1 MTRMRVV
8 GVVGARP
15 NFMKMAP
22 VARLLGRHPRF
33 LFTLVHT
40 GQHYK
45 ALSDPFFRE
54 LGLPDPDYHLRVG
67 SAGAAEQIGRIVTR
81 LVPILRETNPALV
94 LVAGDVTSTL
104 AAALAAHKM
113 GFRVGHIEAGL
124 RSFDSSMP
132 EEINR
137 RLTDAISDYCFTHS
151 PEADRNLA
159 REGVPAERIFRVGN
173 LMIDT
178 LLRFRRTAA
187 RSPIL
192 ERLGIRDRAYAL
204 ATLHRPSNVD
214 GEKKLSEF
222 VAVFRRI
229 AERLPVVF
237 PVHPRTWKSG
247 LRLGLWRASDRALD
261 GKGAGSAKGRL
272 LLTEPLGYFD
282 FLRLQARAR
291 FVLTD
296 SGGVQE
302 ETTVLG
308 VPCLTLRENTER
320 PITITRGTNRLVGTD
335 PKRILGQVERLLN
348 GSGPPRRVPPLWDGR
363 AAERLVRVLERE
375 LLGR

>member
-1 MTRMRVV
+1 MTRVQVV
-8 GVVGARP
+8 GIVGARP

-22 VARLLGRHPRF
+22 VARLLGRHTKFRF
-33 LFTLVHT
+33 ILVHT
-40 GQHYK
+40 GQHY
-45 ALSDPFFRE
+45 AGLSDPFFRE

-67 SAGAAEQIGRIVTR
+67 SAGAAEQIGRVVTR
-81 LVPILRETNPALV
+81 LVPVLRETRPALV
-94 LVAGDVTSTL
+94 LVVGDVTSTL
-104 AAALAAHKM
+104 AGAIAAHKM

-151 PEADRNLA
+151 PEADRNLR
-159 REGVPAERIFRVGN
+159 REGVPAGRIFRVGN

-178 LLRFRRTAA
+178 LLRFRRKAA

-192 ERLGIRDRAYAL
+192 GRLGMRDRGYAL
-204 ATLHRPSNVD
+204 VTLHRPSNVD
-214 GEKKLSEF
+214 GEKELSGL
-222 VAVFRRI
+222 VTMLRRV
-229 AERLPVVF
+229 AERLPVIF

-247 LRLGLWRASDRALD
+247 LRLGLWRASDRIVPRD
-261 GKGAGSAKGRL
+261 GRGSPGKGL
-272 LLTEPLGYFD
+272 LLTDPLGYFD
-282 FLRLQARAR
+282 FLRLQSRAR

-302 ETTVLG
+302 ETTALG

-320 PITITRGTNRLVGTD
+320 PATITHGTNRLAGTD
-335 PKRILGQVERLLN
+335 PARILCHVTRLLE
-348 GSGPPRRVPPLWDGR
+348 GDVPPRRVPPLWDGR
-363 AAERLVRVLERE
+363 SSERLVRVLERE
-375 LLGR
+375 LLDR